1 MRKFWSLISWIYT
14 LTSPLRSVELI
25 VAVSGTSTSWGYAC
39 LSHAQ
44 IIALV
49 KCELTVVQSSC
60 ESLFLRYSATVFLQ
74 TWKGFLSEQRGHL
87 SGIVKEKLTSVYL
100 GI

>member
-1 MRKFWSLISWIYT
+1 MRKFWGLISYIYT

-25 VAVSGTSTSWGYAC
+25 VAVSGASTSC
-39 LSHAQ
+39 LLVLSDVQ

-60 ESLFLRYSATVFLQ
+60 EFLFLIFVL
-74 TWKGFLSEQRGHL
+74 
-87 SGIVKEKLTSVYL
+87 
-100 GI
+100 